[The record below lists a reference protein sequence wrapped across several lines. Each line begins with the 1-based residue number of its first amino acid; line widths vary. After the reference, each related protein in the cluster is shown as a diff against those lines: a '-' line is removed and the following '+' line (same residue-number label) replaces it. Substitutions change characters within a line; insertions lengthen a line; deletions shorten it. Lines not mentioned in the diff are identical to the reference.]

1 VTGSQHRPELKAR
14 KCTTAEE
21 DANKVSPESTLPHS
35 GKRYLF
41 TLGWRQVSQLLG
53 RRFKVFKNFGG
64 PICIIG
70 LPNHWD

>member
-1 VTGSQHRPELKAR
+1 MTGSQHRPELKAR

-21 DANKVSPESTLPHS
+21 DANKVSPESTLSHS

-53 RRFKVFKNFGG
+53 RRFKVFKNFGS
-64 PICIIG
+64 PFYIIG
-70 LPNHWD
+70 LPKHGD

>member
-1 VTGSQHRPELKAR
+1 MTGTQHRLELKAR
-14 KCTTAEE
+14 KRTAADE

-53 RRFKVFKNFGG
+53 RRFEIFKNFGG
-64 PICIIG
+64 PIYIIG
-70 LPNHWD
+70 LPKHRD